1 MTAMRPAGTLQGIIL
16 VAQAVL
22 PTMGAVLLVPVL
34 PLLFREYGGMA
45 HADYWIP
52 ALLTVPGLCI
62 AMLSPLFGML
72 TDRIGRRPVLTV
84 ALLFYG
90 LAGIAPIFL
99 TSFAAVFASR
109 VVLGI
114 CDAAVIV
121 VSATM
126 IGDYFEGIARAK
138 WLALIST
145 VASLSAAVFLGL
157 AGVLGE
163 AFGWRGAVIVYAAS
177 LLFVPAMMFFIWEP
191 QADTHAVEAAPVGR
205 SLRAHLWLTGACTF
219 FGAVLFYTL
228 VLQQGLGLAAL
239 GTLEPGRIGLLTA
252 IASLGNPIATLVF
265 RRLTRVPTTIL
276 LGLAFAAIGA
286 GLVAIGWVRTDT
298 AFAASAFV
306 GLFGAGLLMPTLLTW
321 TMKAL
326 PFAARGRGT
335 AVFQSMFSLG
345 QFGSS
350 LSLPFLTA
358 HLTGNILSS
367 FATLG
372 AMALIGAILAGGL
385 RLSRSDRGAL
395 EEKRV

>member
-1 MTAMRPAGTLQGIIL
+1 MTAAHSRRAGTLQGVIL

-34 PLLFREYGGMA
+34 PLLFREYGAMD
-45 HADYWIP
+45 HANYWIP

-62 AMLSPLFGML
+62 ALLSPLFGLL
-72 TDRIGRRPVLTV
+72 TDRIGRRPVLMV
-84 ALLFYG
+84 ALMFYG
-90 LAGIAPIFL
+90 LAGMAPIFL
-99 TSFAAVFASR
+99 TSFTAVFTSR

-126 IGDYFEGIARAK
+126 IGDYYDGAARAK
-138 WLALIST
+138 WLAMIST
-145 VASLSAAVFLGL
+145 VASLSAAAFLGV
-157 AGVLGE
+157 AGVLGG

-177 LLFVPAMMFFIWEP
+177 LLFVPAMLFFTWEP
-191 QADTHAVEAAPVGR
+191 RAGTHPVADAPVGR
-205 SLRAHLWLTGACTF
+205 TLRQHLWLTGACTF

-239 GTLEPGRIGLLTA
+239 GTLDPGRIGLLTA

-265 RRLTRVPTTIL
+265 RRLTRVPTTVL
-276 LGLAFAAIGA
+276 LGLAFAAIGT
-286 GLVAIGWVRTDT
+286 GLVAIGWVKTDIG
-298 AFAASAFV
+298 FAAAAFV

-335 AVFQSMFSLG
+335 AVFQSTFSLG

-358 HLTGNILSS
+358 HLTGNILWS
-367 FATLG
+367 FAALG
-372 AMALIGAILAGGL
+372 VLSLIGAVTAIGL
-385 RLSRSDRGAL
+385 RASGTDQ
-395 EEKRV
+395 